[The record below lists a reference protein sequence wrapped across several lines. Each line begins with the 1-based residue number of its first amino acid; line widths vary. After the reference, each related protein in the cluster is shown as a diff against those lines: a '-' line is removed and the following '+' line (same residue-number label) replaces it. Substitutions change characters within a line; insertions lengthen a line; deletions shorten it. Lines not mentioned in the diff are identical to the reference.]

1 MADAVPKKN
10 LHRIGL
16 FGPSA
21 LLILLAL
28 GWTGY
33 WYYTASVVN
42 KALHAQQDGL
52 IKQGYQVSV
61 DPYRITGWP
70 YRIHIPLKNLTI
82 VAPSGRGFKVPDLEV
97 NADAYD
103 LDKWVME
110 APQGLILYR
119 GRPDGT
125 DYGKLTVTAKSIK
138 ASVSGLRKPV
148 QNIAFQATEAV
159 VTPSDPSHPYIF
171 DKADLFEAYVR
182 PHMMASG
189 AAPAGASASAS
200 AEPAKIDPESADWLI
215 RLNGAH
221 GQPQGFVGN
230 LSPDKP
236 LTLSTEGTLN
246 HISAFNGKDF
256 ASGVTAWK
264 AAGGSATYFKSM
276 LNSGDMTMT
285 ASSNGLGLDGQS
297 RLTGH
302 MDIEISDTARPI
314 EVLASAGLIS
324 RDHMTL
330 AKPLLDMTLAAV
342 GPHRFGIDFK
352 NGGSYIG
359 PLKVS
364 DAPILP

>member
-1 MADAVPKKN
+1 MAAAAPKKK

-16 FGPSA
+16 FGPGVF
-21 LLILLAL
+21 LILLAL
-28 GWTGY
+28 GWSGY
-33 WYYTASVVN
+33 WYFTASYVN

-70 YRIHIPLKNLTI
+70 YRIHILLKNLTI
-82 VAPSGRGFKVPDLEV
+82 VAPSGRGFKVPELDV

-103 LDKWVME
+103 LDKWVMD
-110 APQGLILYR
+110 APNGLILYR
-119 GRPDGT
+119 GRPGGI
-125 DYGKLTVTAKSIK
+125 DYGKLTVTAASIR

-148 QNIAFQATEAV
+148 QDARFQATKVV

-171 DKADLFEAYVR
+171 DTTDLFEAYLR
-182 PHMMASG
+182 PHMTASG
-189 AAPAGASASAS
+189 GASASAG
-200 AEPAKIDPESADWLI
+200 IDPESADWLI

-221 GQPQGFVGN
+221 GQTRGFVGN

-236 LTLSTEGTLN
+236 LTISTEGTLN
-246 HISAFNGKDF
+246 HISAFRGKDF

-264 AAGGSATYFKSM
+264 AAGGTATYFKSM
-276 LNSGDMTMT
+276 LSAGDLAVT
-285 ASSNGLGLDGQS
+285 ASSTGLGLDADS

-302 MDIEISDTARPI
+302 MDIEISDGAKPLD
-314 EVLASAGLIS
+314 VLASAGLIS

-330 AKPLLDMTLAAV
+330 AKPLLDMTFSAL
-342 GPHRFGIDFK
+342 GPHKFGIDFK
-352 NGGSYIG
+352 QGGSYIG

-364 DAPILP
+364 DAPVLP

>member
-1 MADAVPKKN
+1 MADTAPKKK

-16 FGPSA
+16 FGPGVF
-21 LLILLAL
+21 LILLAL
-28 GWTGY
+28 GWSGY
-33 WYYTASVVN
+33 WYFVASSVN
-42 KALHAQQDGL
+42 KTLHAQQEGL

-61 DPYRITGWP
+61 DPYRIDGWP

-82 VAPSGRGFKVPDLEV
+82 VAPSGRGFKVAELEV

-103 LDKWVME
+103 LDRWVMA
-110 APQGLILYR
+110 APKGLTLYR
-119 GRPDGT
+119 GRPGGI
-125 DYGKLTVTAKSIK
+125 DYGKLDVTAESMK

-148 QNIAFQATEAV
+148 QDMRFSASKVV
-159 VTPSDPSHPYIF
+159 VTPSDLSHPYIF
-171 DKADLFEAYVR
+171 DTADLFEAYVR
-182 PHMMASG
+182 PHVAT
-189 AAPAGASASAS
+189 PAGASASAT
-200 AEPAKIDPESADWLI
+200 IDPDSADWLI
-215 RLNGAH
+215 RLTGAH
-221 GQPQGFVGN
+221 GQPKGFVGN

-246 HISAFNGKDF
+246 HISAFRGKDF

-276 LNSGDMTMT
+276 LNSGDLTVT
-285 ASSNGLGLDGQS
+285 AASSGLGLDPQS

-302 MDIEISDTARPI
+302 MDIEISDGAKPLD
-314 EVLASAGLIS
+314 VLASAGLIS

-330 AKPLLDMTLAAV
+330 AKPLLDMTFSAL
-342 GPHRFGIDFK
+342 GPHKFGIDFK

>member
-1 MADAVPKKN
+1 MADATPKKK

-16 FGPSA
+16 FGPS
-21 LLILLAL
+21 LVLIVLAL

-33 WYYTASVVN
+33 WYYTAGLVN

-61 DPYRITGWP
+61 DPYKITGYP
-70 YRIHIPLKNLTI
+70 YRMHIALKNLTI
-82 VAPSGRGFKVPDLEV
+82 VAPSGRGFKVPELEV

-103 LDKWVME
+103 LDKWVMA
-110 APQGLILYR
+110 APNGLTLYR
-119 GRPDGT
+119 GRPGGI
-125 DYGKLTVTAKSIK
+125 DYGKLDVKAASIK
-138 ASVSGLRKPV
+138 ASVSGLRQPV
-148 QNIAFQATEAV
+148 QDARFSASQVV
-159 VTPSDPSHPYIF
+159 VTPSDPSHPFIF
-171 DKADLFEAYVR
+171 DTADLFEAYVR
-182 PHMMASG
+182 PHVTAT
-189 AAPAGASASAS
+189 AGGPASASAS
-200 AEPAKIDPESADWLI
+200 ASATDPESADWLI

-221 GQPQGFVGN
+221 GQPRGFVGN
-230 LSPDKP
+230 LSPNAP
-236 LTLSTEGTLN
+236 LTISSEGTLN
-246 HISAFNGKDF
+246 HVSAFQGKDF

-276 LNSGDMTMT
+276 LTTGELSVA
-285 ASSNGLGLDGQS
+285 ASSNGLGLDAQS

-302 MDIEISDTARPI
+302 MDIEMTGTSAPLD
-314 EVLASAGLIS
+314 VLAAAGLIS

-330 AKPLLDMTLAAV
+330 AKPLLDMTLAVV
-342 GPHRFGIDFK
+342 GPHKFGVDFK